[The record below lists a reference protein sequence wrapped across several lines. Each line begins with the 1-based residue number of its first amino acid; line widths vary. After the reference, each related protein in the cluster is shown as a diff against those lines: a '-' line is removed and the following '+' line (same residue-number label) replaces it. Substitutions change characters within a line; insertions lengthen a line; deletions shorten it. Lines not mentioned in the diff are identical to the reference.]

1 MSLIVFLSSL
11 TRQLDLILTSELEN
25 MDLPLLQGKM
35 PMMYDDDDDDD
46 DGRDY
51 HHKGRCSSKY
61 NILPFR

>member
-35 PMMYDDDDDDD
+35 PMMYDDDDDD
-46 DGRDY
+46 GRDY